1 MTRLSLIAKL
11 TLPTLFFGYAI
22 AANVALFTQDG
33 IALEATDIAKGAVT
47 AEIDSTYRANLL
59 HKDPSVGWIGAL
71 RFAVLSEG
79 RKGVVVGADDWLFTS
94 EEFRFADTAPRSIQ
108 DTVAG
113 MAKMQAQLAAMGTT
127 LVILPLP
134 SKLEI
139 EAGFAGQ
146 TPAVQR
152 SAAEYDQFLTALT
165 AQSIAH
171 FDSRAVFANQ
181 PAGAAFFQTDT
192 HWTPATAEGLAQ
204 AFAASDLSTQGDAEF
219 TRVPG
224 APVHFHGDLVTFI
237 TSDTLAPFV
246 GLSAE
251 TATPW
256 VAEPAASG
264 ALDLFGNDDAVD
276 VVLIGTSY
284 SANPNWSFGE
294 ALKVALKQDVLNMAA
309 EGQGPVAPMLDYI
322 ATGAGTLDTLPK
334 LVIWEFPV
342 RYLADPALWPEKAA
356 QDA

>member
-1 MTRLSLIAKL
+1 MTRIPLLAKL

-33 IALEATDIAKGAVT
+33 IALQATDIAKGAVT
-47 AEIDSTYRANLL
+47 AEIDSTYRAKLL

-71 RFAVLSEG
+71 RFALLSEG
-79 RKGVVVGADDWLFTS
+79 RYGVVVGADDWLFTS
-94 EEFRFADTAPRSIQ
+94 EEFRFADAAPRSIN

-113 MAKMQAQLAAMGTT
+113 IARMQAALADMGTT

-139 EAGFAGQ
+139 EAEQARQ
-146 TPAVQR
+146 SPAARR
-152 SAAEYDQFLTALT
+152 SAAEYDQFLAALS
-165 AQSIAH
+165 ARDISH
-171 FDSRAVFANQ
+171 FDSRPVFESQ
-181 PAGAAFFQTDT
+181 PAETAFFQTDT
-192 HWTPATAEGLAQ
+192 HWTPATAEGLAH
-204 AFAASDLSTQGDAEF
+204 AFAASDFATQGDEVY

-224 APVHFHGDLVTFI
+224 KPVSFHGDLVTFI
-237 TSDTLAPFV
+237 TSDTLAPLV
-246 GLSAE
+246 GLKPE

-256 VAEPAASG
+256 VAEPAETTG
-264 ALDLFGNDDAVD
+264 LDLFGNDDASD

-309 EGQGPVAPMLDYI
+309 EGQGPVAPMLAYLNE
-322 ATGAGTLDTLPK
+322 GAATLDALPK

-342 RYLADPALWPEKAA
+342 RYLADPALWPAEEE